1 MQGIKLNIEQQR
13 AQISV
18 EIQNAQIHVKVP
30 QRRMQIKHEP
40 AKMEIKRSEGKVN
53 IDLQAVKSNLGLK
66 THEEMTRTAVQKA
79 KAKAQQS
86 VREIVNNA
94 AQVADPAKGQSLGKI
109 AKSKLMAF
117 KNPKS
122 GRSPVPPPVGMDGK
136 PGQMQIE
143 WVKGG
148 ITIDWE
154 GDNLVEVYVEPPHSV
169 NIELSQRPSVQISL
183 IEETLP
189 EILGRKVSAEA

>member
-18 EIQNAQIHVKVP
+18 EIQNAQLHVKVP
-30 QRRMQIKHEP
+30 HRKMHINHEP
-40 AKMEIKRSEGKVN
+40 ARMEITRSEGKVN

-66 THEEMTRTAVQKA
+66 SYDEMTRAAAQRA
-79 KAKAQQS
+79 KAKAQQG
-86 VREIVNNA
+86 VRENVSNA
-94 AQVADPAKGQSLGKI
+94 AQIADPAKGQSLGKL
-109 AKSKLMAF
+109 AKSKMIAL
-117 KNPKS
+117 KNPKP
-122 GRSPVPPPVGMDGK
+122 GRSPVPPPVGMEGQ
-136 PGQMQIE
+136 PGRMQVE

-148 ITIDWE
+148 VTIDWE

-169 NIELSQRPSVQISL
+169 NIQLTQRANIQISL

-189 EILGRKVSAEA
+189 EVLGRNVSAEA